1 MKPPGAGVGAG
12 AAPNVKPPAGA
23 GVDAAAANK
32 VPWRTAVAGVVV
44 PPRLKETAGAG
55 APNAGAPNAGAPKA
69 GVGAAA
75 PMGVGAPKLK
85 LAMSRE
91 CQARP
96 SQLCCETHGSDWCM
110 FIENSLLQLG

>member
-32 VPWRTAVAGVVV
+32 EPWRTAVAGVVV
-44 PPRLKETAGAG
+44 APKETAGAG

-69 GVGAAA
+69 GAP

-85 LAMSRE
+85 GFGLGVAMSR
-91 CQARP
+91 AKK
-96 SQLCCETHGSDWCM
+96 SSVLAVV
-110 FIENSLLQLG
+110 L